1 MKSIDRLSLS
11 DPKILTNSRIT
22 YNNPDIKQKIWKRIY
37 KVSSYKESIKEGIAL
52 DIGLKILAGGSTSI
66 LYDEF
71 VKKRKIVSAIG
82 GYYQGMTRDKGTV
95 YFYAIPN
102 KDIAILELEKLIEE
116 KMFDA
121 LNNKITK
128 EKFEIQKNN
137 YEYEAIYLRDSS
149 FQPAQIIGE
158 ALTIGMSLDEIE
170 NWNENLKNL
179 TIKDV
184 KTALEKFLNNKNY
197 VTGILG

>member
-1 MKSIDRLSLS
+1 
-11 DPKILTNSRIT
+11 
-22 YNNPDIKQKIWKRIY
+22 
-37 KVSSYKESIKEGIAL
+37 
-52 DIGLKILAGGSTSI
+52 
-66 LYDEF
+66 
-71 VKKRKIVSAIG
+71 
-82 GYYQGMTRDKGTV
+82 
-95 YFYAIPN
+95 
-102 KDIAILELEKLIEE
+102 
-116 KMFDA
+116 MFDK